1 MTNKLYKA
9 VITYLGIYIKTA
21 LYYKCMSL
29 KNVEQNMNVSD
40 ITLYL
45 KCPRKVYYSKRSQ
58 KKRSNDN
65 VSYVEHL
72 LLKEFGLRYP
82 QLLEHFSSKA
92 DDMKDIIQSEFNE
105 ICVELS
111 IIYASELEGV
121 SESTIMDAIN
131 NVQVCIEDVSCNI
144 KGMLA
149 DTHNMLLVKALCG
162 MELEPVLY
170 GPKMKVSGIPAG
182 MINLEGSHVPV
193 IIKTGKCPEYGIWAD
208 DRLHM
213 AAFSMLAQE
222 VHNKPIDDGIV
233 IYSRS
238 GCIRPSKIRAN
249 DKRQVLG
256 VCSHIR
262 KIKEGFLPERKQ
274 TPLCQDCEFLE
285 SCEIKYSLASKFF

>member
-1 MTNKLYKA
+1 
-9 VITYLGIYIKTA
+9 
-21 LYYKCMSL
+21 MSL
-29 KNVEQNMNVSD
+29 NKNEHNTNVSD
-40 ITLYL
+40 IALYL

-58 KKRSNDN
+58 KKRTNDD

-72 LLKEFGLRYP
+72 FLKEFGLRYP

-92 DDMKDIIQSEFNE
+92 DGMIDTIQSVFNE
-105 ICVELS
+105 IHVELN

-121 SESTIMDAIN
+121 SESTILEAIDN
-131 NVQVCIEDVSCNI
+131 LQACIEDVSCNM
-144 KGMLA
+144 GEMLK
-149 DTHNMLLVKALCG
+149 DTHSMPLVRALYG

-182 MINLEGSHVPV
+182 MVNFEGSPAPV

-208 DRLHM
+208 DRLHL
-213 AAFSMLAQE
+213 AAFSMLVQDI
-222 VHNKPIDDGIV
+222 HNMPIEGGIV

-249 DKRQVLG
+249 DRRQVLG
-256 VCSHIR
+256 VCSNIK

-274 TPLCQDCEFLE
+274 TPLCGDCEFLE
-285 SCEIKYSLASKFF
+285 SCDVKSSLASKFF